1 MQRTFAPGAATGA
14 MEMAAVARPRVG
26 ANGSCP
32 SVSYWFSIDLGTTR
46 KHAQPRRTKA
56 SP

>member
-1 MQRTFAPGAATGA
+1 MVTMQRTTALGA

-26 ANGSCP
+26 ANGACR
-32 SVSYWFSIDLGTTR
+32 SVSYWFSIDLGTTT
-46 KHAQPRRTKA
+46 KHGQPRRTKA